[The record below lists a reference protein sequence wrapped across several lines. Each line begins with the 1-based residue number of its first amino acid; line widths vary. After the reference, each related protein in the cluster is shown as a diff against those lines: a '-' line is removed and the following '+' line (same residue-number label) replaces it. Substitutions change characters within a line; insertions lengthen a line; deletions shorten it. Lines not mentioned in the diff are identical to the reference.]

1 MKNEKNSK
9 KRNQEKLEEQ
19 KNKSKITID
28 SIGFIVI
35 ILTIV
40 MLNIFIG
47 SNIKDP
53 IWIIQT
59 IVSIFTLI
67 YLIVKKIQK
76 ENNLIIKGK
85 IDIAVH
91 VFMISTMLPLIF
103 NTYVSLEGTIN
114 FILKYWSVYGL
125 YILTRNIVKDKDKIK
140 VIIKTIIFSSIIP
153 IIFGFDKFTVN
164 IFEPVYKFLNSVN
177 IEDIRMISTFG
188 YANTLAAYLSFTIC
202 LAIGRIINTPKKKN
216 KILYGIYIEVSAVTI
231 LLTQS
236 KFVLAIDALII
247 IGFIIAG
254 IKNKK
259 IGKRWIIAGSI
270 AIVAFFIYFFIA
282 IQISEPLVVTEEEK
296 TCVIRGIESNKE
308 YELEFDMQTQT
319 DKTYDVFEVSIVE
332 VNRYFAENYLANFTL
347 GNFTG
352 TKTLQIQTGE
362 QVDHIEIRI
371 KNSLNKKITINE
383 FRIDDKPY
391 ILEYKIIPEPLV
403 RIFTTFNFKNSSVW
417 QRVDYWKDGIDI
429 IKDNWLIGAGG
440 NTWRTLYGQTQ
451 DYLYYAKEAHCYI
464 LEIWMSFGIVGIL
477 SYLFIIAITI
487 QNAIEVLKK
496 SKQEDKNKY
505 INYITIAFG
514 IGIIVIHSLMDFDM
528 SYLII
533 EMLVFM
539 CIAMLNKEDNKLSIQ
554 VKGTTIFAII
564 MFLTIW
570 ICNILGLIADIIED
584 DTGIGSNKIAPWVSR
599 YKYNRIVY
607 LENNQLERENKIAYI
622 KKYMQEEPYNYQN
635 TMYKMMSEDIIKNIT
650 ADNLE
655 NELENIEYLINV
667 WYTIKTDRPYDV
679 NGLQDRAEIMLNFSE
694 NLMEKAQNLNA
705 EELKDKAKEILELI
719 EIEYNENIEKSF
731 DMLKAQEG
739 KTIMNYKKEYYQN
752 VYEKAKQLLEK

>member
-1 MKNEKNSK
+1 
-9 KRNQEKLEEQ
+9 
-19 KNKSKITID
+19 
-28 SIGFIVI
+28 
-35 ILTIV
+35 
-40 MLNIFIG
+40 
-47 SNIKDP
+47 
-53 IWIIQT
+53 
-59 IVSIFTLI
+59 
-67 YLIVKKIQK
+67 
-76 ENNLIIKGK
+76 
-85 IDIAVH
+85 
-91 VFMISTMLPLIF
+91 
-103 NTYVSLEGTIN
+103 
-114 FILKYWSVYGL
+114 
-125 YILTRNIVKDKDKIK
+125 
-140 VIIKTIIFSSIIP
+140 
-153 IIFGFDKFTVN
+153 
-164 IFEPVYKFLNSVN
+164 
-177 IEDIRMISTFG
+177 
-188 YANTLAAYLSFTIC
+188 
-202 LAIGRIINTPKKKN
+202 
-216 KILYGIYIEVSAVTI
+216 
-231 LLTQS
+231 
-236 KFVLAIDALII
+236 
-247 IGFIIAG
+247 
-254 IKNKK
+254 
-259 IGKRWIIAGSI
+259 
-270 AIVAFFIYFFIA
+270 
-282 IQISEPLVVTEEEK
+282 
-296 TCVIRGIESNKE
+296 
-308 YELEFDMQTQT
+308 MQTQT

-564 MFLTIW
+564 MFLIIA
-570 ICNILGLIADIIED
+570 ICNTLGFVADKIED
-584 DTGIGSNKIAPWVSR
+584 ETGIRSNQAAPWVSR

-607 LENNQLERENKIAYI
+607 LENNQLERENKIVYI
-622 KKYMQEEPYNYQN
+622 KKYMQEEPFNYQN

-655 NELENIEYLINV
+655 RELKNIDYLINV
-667 WYTIKTDRPYDV
+667 WYKVKTDRPYDV
-679 NGLQDRAEIMLNFSE
+679 KGLQDRAEIMLNFLQ
-694 NLMEKAQNLNA
+694 NLITKAEMLNA
-705 EELKDKAKEILELI
+705 EELTDKAKTILDLI
-719 EIEYNENIEKSF
+719 ETEYNEYIEKSF
-731 DMLKAQEG
+731 DILKAQEG
-739 KTIMNYKKEYYQN
+739 KTIMNYAKEYYQN